1 MCRSFCFMCRI
12 KIHLNG
18 LEKVDPDKTYI
29 YIANHQSIFDI
40 IGIWVVFPYK
50 FKWLAKKELLK
61 IPVISWGLKKGGYIV
76 FDRSNLE
83 DARQSV
89 STVLTEIQKG
99 NSIIIFPEG
108 TRSEDGNIQNFKRGA
123 FWMAY
128 KTATPVVPV
137 VIKGSNKIKP
147 KKGIAVHSGTID
159 IQILAPINIP
169 SEDSIQLTIKKI
181 RSQMIQTLVGK

>member
-1 MCRSFCFMCRI
+1 MSQSFAWLCRVNI
-12 KIHLNG
+12 TIDG
-18 LEKVDPDKTYI
+18 IEKLDSKKTYV
-29 YIANHQSIFDI
+29 YIANHQSLFDI
-40 IGIWVVFPYK
+40 IAWGAVFPYK

-61 IPVISWGLKKGGYIV
+61 IPVISWGIKKGGYIV

-89 STVLTEIQKG
+89 SSVLEEINKG

-108 TRSEDGNIQNFKRGA
+108 TRSEDGSIQNFKKGA

-128 KTATPVVPV
+128 KTKTPVVPI

-147 KKGIAVHSGTID
+147 KKGISVYPGTIY
-159 IQILAPINIP
+159 INILDP
-169 SEDSIQLTIKKI
+169 VSIDNEEAIFPTINKI
-181 RSQMIQTLVGK
+181 RNQMIEDLS